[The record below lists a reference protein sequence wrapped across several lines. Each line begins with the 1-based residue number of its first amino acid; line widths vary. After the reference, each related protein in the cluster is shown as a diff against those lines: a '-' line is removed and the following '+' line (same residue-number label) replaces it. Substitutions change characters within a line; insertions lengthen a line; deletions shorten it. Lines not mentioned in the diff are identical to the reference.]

1 MQGVVA
7 ISAPFF
13 AVYMLRDLQFTYIEY
28 SLNSIASI
36 LTQFLLL
43 NFWGRFSDRF
53 GNRLV
58 MQIASV
64 LIPFMPLLWLFSA
77 NHYYLLC
84 VQVMSGFVWSGFS
97 LSTANYLYD
106 IRPHKSDFA
115 VYAAMQSAL
124 GAVAVFLGAIT
135 GGLIASA
142 APSVVEFVPFLREI
156 RSPLFLVFFASFA
169 LRMAIA
175 IWFIPRA
182 VEPRVRRRPK
192 ILQVIYRVSRFNAI
206 SGISLDWL
214 SVTKRSNTTMEPD
227 AEQDPAELGE
237 EKDS

>member
-1 MQGVVA
+1 
-7 ISAPFF
+7 
-13 AVYMLRDLQFTYIEY
+13 
-28 SLNSIASI
+28 
-36 LTQFLLL
+36 
-43 NFWGRFSDRF
+43 
-53 GNRLV
+53 
-58 MQIASV
+58 
-64 LIPFMPLLWLFSA
+64 MPLLWLFSA

-124 GAVAVFLGAIT
+124 GAVAVFIGAIM

-142 APSVVEFVPFLREI
+142 APGIVASVSFLQEI
-156 RSPLFLVFFASFA
+156 RSPLFLVFFTSFV

-192 ILQVIYRVSRFNAI
+192 ILQIIYRVSRFNAI
-206 SGISLDWL
+206 SGVSLDWL
-214 SVTKRSNTTMEPD
+214 SVTKRRSEEAAPDSEPD
-227 AEQDPAELGE
+227 SEEPGE
-237 EKDS
+237 EKQP